1 VTINIVRSLPEE
13 SWRRFVADHP
23 QGNIFHTPEMFQV
36 FGATKGHRPELWAA
50 TTAERILALWL
61 PVQITLKDGVFRRMT
76 TRSVVYGGV
85 LCAAGAEGREALRQ
99 LLRAYVW
106 EAGKA
111 SLFTEV
117 RNTADLSEIQ
127 PLLQAGGF
135 VYEDHL
141 NYLINLDRSPTE
153 ILDTI
158 GSRTRKNIRRG
169 LRKGTV
175 EIEIIKERADV
186 TACHALLSQTYNLA
200 QIPLADF
207 SLFQSAFDVL
217 HPKNMVRF
225 TVARIDRAIA
235 AVSIE
240 LLYKRTVYGWY
251 GGLNRNYS
259 SYAPNEL
266 LMWHILEWGAQSG
279 YQIYDFGGAGRAD
292 ESYGVRD
299 FKAKFGGDLVCFGR
313 NIAVHAPVFFRL
325 SRRVYPVYRRL
336 IPRASVSSYPQR
348 LVLDNEKD

>member
-1 VTINIVRSLPEE
+1 MTITIVRSLPEE
-13 SWRRFVADHP
+13 SWRRFVDNHP

-36 FGATKGHRPELWAA
+36 FNATKGHRPELWAA
-50 TTAERILALWL
+50 TTAERILALLL
-61 PVQITLKDGVFRRMT
+61 PVQITLKDGAFQRMT

-85 LCAAGAEGREALRQ
+85 LCAAGAEGQEALRQ
-99 LLRAYVW
+99 LLQTYVR
-106 EAGKA
+106 EAGKE
-111 SLFTEV
+111 SLFTEL
-117 RNTADLSEIQ
+117 RNTADSSEIQ
-127 PLLQAGGF
+127 PLLQVCGF

-153 ILDTI
+153 ILENI

-175 EIEIIKERADV
+175 EIEVIKQHEGV
-186 TACHALLSQTYNLA
+186 TACYDLLSQTYNLA

-217 HPKNMVRF
+217 HPKNMARF
-225 TVARIDRAIA
+225 TVARIEHAMA

-240 LLYKRTVYGWY
+240 LIYKRTVYGWY

-292 ESYGVRD
+292 EEYGVRD
-299 FKAKFGGDLVCFGR
+299 FKAKFGGNLVCFGR
-313 NIAVHAPVFFRL
+313 NLAVHVPVFFHL
-325 SRRVYPVYRRL
+325 SRRIYPVYRKL
-336 IPRASVSSYPQR
+336 IPLMP
-348 LVLDNEKD
+348 